1 MDSQLVITLKD
12 FLLFILWAGLAVIF
26 IYLILILSRALRV
39 MKQINL
45 IVEDNR
51 KSIDETLEVVPD
63 LTKNIEAISGE
74 ISHDIAAFRDS
85 VDNVAET
92 AGSVTDTLKK
102 NKGAIEALSSFL
114 HTVSVGKVLYDKYFK
129 EKVDDIKD
137 AADAV
142 QETMD
147 EAEH

>member
-1 MDSQLVITLKD
+1 
-12 FLLFILWAGLAVIF
+12 
-26 IYLILILSRALRV
+26 

-51 KSIDETLEVVPD
+51 KSIDDTLEVVPD

-129 EKVDDIKD
+129 EKVDDVKD

>member
-51 KSIDETLEVVPD
+51 KSIDDTLEVVPD

-129 EKVDDIKD
+129 EKVDDVKD